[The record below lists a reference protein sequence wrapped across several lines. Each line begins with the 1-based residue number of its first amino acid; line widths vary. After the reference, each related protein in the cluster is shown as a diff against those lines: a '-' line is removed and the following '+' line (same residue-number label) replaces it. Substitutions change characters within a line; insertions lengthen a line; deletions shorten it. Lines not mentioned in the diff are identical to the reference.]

1 MFRKT
6 AFSAAALLAMAGAN
20 PAFAT
25 NGMNLEGYG
34 AKSHAM
40 GGASMAFDTGNSA
53 VMNNPATLGYMKE
66 GTSEIG
72 VGIRGL
78 HPDIDLAYG
87 PYKDSSSATAFYMPS
102 LSYMRK
108 DGAITWGAAVLSQ
121 GGMGAEYGPGSSV
134 FGYGKSMN
142 GVSSAAL
149 SGLTN
154 RSEVGVGRVM
164 FPLAW
169 QVSKETNIG
178 ITADFVWASMDLQM
192 DIDGDHFRRFT
203 QNNGGSLGG
212 TMYTALAGMLGPG
225 TGKIYDIN
233 YTRVDFSNGSPW
245 IGQAVGYGTGVKIG
259 FTQKLGNSVTVGGSY
274 HSRTAMSDLET
285 TRASMTFGGSMDDGS
300 KAFTQTVTGKVKVKD
315 FEWPATWAF
324 GAAVTP
330 NDRWLLA
337 ADVKWID
344 WSSVM
349 DKFSME
355 FTADNTS
362 ANGGY
367 AGKVLDMTMTQ
378 DWKDQAVWSFGAQY
392 KATKKLALRG
402 GASFSTNPVSNRY
415 LNPLFPAIIENHYTC
430 GFGYQLNDAST
441 VAAAFSWAPKVTEI
455 NGDNLAVSHSQTNW
469 SLNFTHKL

>member
-6 AFSAAALLAMAGAN
+6 ASSAAALLAMAVST

-72 VGIRGL
+72 IGIRGL
-78 HPDIDLAYG
+78 HPDIDLSYG
-87 PYKDSSSATAFYMPS
+87 PAADASSATAFYMPS
-102 LSYMRK
+102 LSYMRR

-121 GGMGAEYGPGSSV
+121 GGMGAEYGAGSSI
-134 FGYGKSMN
+134 FSYGRAYSLAP
-142 GVSSAAL
+142 VPL

-164 FPLAW
+164 FPVGW
-169 QVSKETNIG
+169 QVTENTNIG

-192 DIDGDHFRRFT
+192 DLDGDHFKRFMS
-203 QNNGGSLGG
+203 NDGGSVSGTMTTPLGG
-212 TMYTALAGMLGPG
+212 MMAAGAN
-225 TGKIYDIN
+225 IHYA
-233 YTRVDFSNGSPW
+233 RFDFSNGSPW
-245 IGQAVGYGTGVKIG
+245 IGEALGYGTGFKLG
-259 FTQKLGNSVTVGGSY
+259 FTQKLTRGLTIGGSF
-274 HSRTAMSDLET
+274 HSQTAISDL
-285 TRASMTFGGSMDDGS
+285 DGS
-300 KAFTQTVTGKVKVKD
+300 KASLSFAGSGGGLTDGVPVTLSGKVKVKD

-324 GAAVTP
+324 GVALTP

-337 ADVKWID
+337 ADVKRID

-349 DKFSME
+349 DKFSMQ
-355 FTADNTS
+355 FTADNTT
-362 ANGGY
+362 ANSGY
-367 AGKVLDMTMTQ
+367 AGTTLDMTMTQ
-378 DWKDQAVWSFGAQY
+378 NWEDQTVWSFGAQY

-402 GASFSTNPVSNRY
+402 GASFSNNPVPNKY

-430 GFGYQLNDAST
+430 GFGYQLNDVSN
-441 VAAAFSWAPKVTEI
+441 VAAAFAWAPKVKET
-455 NGDNLAVSHSQTNW
+455 NGDGMEISHAQMNW
-469 SLNFTHKL
+469 SLNYTHKL